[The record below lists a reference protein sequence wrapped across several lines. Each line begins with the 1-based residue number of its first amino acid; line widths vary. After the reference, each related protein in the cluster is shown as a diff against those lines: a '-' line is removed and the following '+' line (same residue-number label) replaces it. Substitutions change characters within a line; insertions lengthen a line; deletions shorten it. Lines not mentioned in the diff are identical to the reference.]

1 MRDVPFQTGG
11 PLPSN
16 SPVYIERKTDREALH
31 HLHRMHYL
39 QLTEPRQQGKTSL
52 IYRLRSKLSNSGYV
66 FAYVDAEGLKPN
78 NYPDW
83 YVALT
88 RRLTTQLEST
98 SELHSHL
105 SDEHSLHSFEWRDCL
120 AHLARAGQR
129 ESKKLVIALDEI
141 GSVPTEWAESFFRVL
156 REAYVVREVEPY
168 FKHITFILAGAFDP
182 RDLIADS
189 KISPFN
195 VAQRIHLE
203 DFTLDQVEQ
212 LVAHLGLPEFQ
223 ASEVSERLAY
233 WTDGQPYLVQKICS
247 YLAESGDAVD
257 ANAVDAAVERF
268 FREDTNHLP
277 RISKDLEADAEL
289 LSYAHGVI
297 AGNVK
302 FSPAVNP
309 AHFQLAHVIGVIN
322 PDEDGRCRIRN
333 RVYERALAEIGVGH
347 SPEPARAPQGEFRYD
362 VFISYSHRDS
372 AWVRGTLLPCLEGK
386 GLRVCID
393 FRDFEPGVASL
404 VNMEN
409 AVEHS
414 RKTLIVLTPAWV
426 ESEWTAFESLLIQT
440 DDPAGRRAR
449 MIPLRLK
456 PCEPPRRIA
465 MLTDLDLTKASEV
478 EFQLRRLVL
487 AIRSE
492 WVTDIPQPVR
502 APEAGIL
509 TRLKEEMELNWAL
522 LNNPPLPSSH
532 HYHPEYYDPTRQ
544 VFKYRDDA
552 IVSALSQV
560 ESGIHLDTELAEA
573 LLAAS
578 HSIRFV
584 NQQIDELMA
593 FRFSS
598 ADRLAEASNLVRKN
612 PSLLQK
618 FAAAPDKIKPKR
630 LRSYLKE
637 LALRH
642 WAIVNE
648 GYWKR
653 LKPSLEALRQ
663 PLNQAL
669 QQAGL
674 GLLNIPGA
682 VDVDRVSTLFSVIR
696 VGSASDFGDSDFKEN
711 EQDDKW

>member
-11 PLPSN
+11 PLSSN
-16 SPVYIERKTDREALH
+16 SPVYVERQADREALL
-31 HLHRMHYL
+31 HLCQMHYL

-52 IYRLRSKLSNSGYV
+52 IYRLRSKLSRSGYV
-66 FAYVDAEGLKPN
+66 LAYVDAEGLEHSTCT
-78 NYPDW
+78 DW
-83 YVALT
+83 YMTLT
-88 RRLTTQLEST
+88 SRLATQFEFVPELRHYFSDEYP
-98 SELHSHL
+98 LHSV
-105 SDEHSLHSFEWRDCL
+105 EWRDCL
-120 AHLARAGQR
+120 AYLARMGQQ
-129 ESKKLVIALDEI
+129 ESKNIVIALDEI
-141 GSVPTEWAESFFRVL
+141 GSVPAEWAESFFRVL
-156 REAYVVREVEPY
+156 REAYIVREVEPY

-203 DFTLDQVEQ
+203 DFSLDQVEQ
-212 LVAHLGLPEFQ
+212 LVAHLELPESR
-223 ASEVSERLAY
+223 ASGVSERLVY
-233 WTDGQPYLVQKICS
+233 WTYGQPYLMQKICS

-277 RISKDLEADAEL
+277 RISKDLETDAEL
-289 LSYAHGVI
+289 LRYARGVM
-297 AGNVK
+297 AGDVK

-309 AHFQLAHVIGVIN
+309 AHFQLAHVIGVIK
-322 PDEDGRCRIRN
+322 PDDHGRCRTRN
-333 RVYERALAEIGVGH
+333 RIYERALAEIGVGH
-347 SPEPARAPQGEFRYD
+347 SPEPAKAPQGEFRYD

-372 AWVRGTLLPCLEGK
+372 AWVRSTLLPHLERED
-386 GLRVCID
+386 LRVCIAD
-393 FRDFEPGVASL
+393 RDFAPGVARL
-404 VNMEN
+404 INIEN
-409 AVEHS
+409 AVERS
-414 RKTLIVLTPAWV
+414 RKTLIVLTPAWI
-426 ESEWTAFESLLIQT
+426 ESEWATFESLLIQT
-440 DDPAGRRAR
+440 NDPAGRQAR

-456 PCEPPRRIA
+456 SCTLPKRIA

-573 LLAAS
+573 LLVAS

-584 NQQIDELMA
+584 NQQIDELIA

-598 ADRLAEASNLVRKN
+598 ADRLAEASNLVRQN
-612 PSLLQK
+612 PGLLEK

-630 LRSYLKE
+630 LRPYFKE

-696 VGSASDFGDSDFKEN
+696 AGSASDG
-711 EQDDKW
+711 